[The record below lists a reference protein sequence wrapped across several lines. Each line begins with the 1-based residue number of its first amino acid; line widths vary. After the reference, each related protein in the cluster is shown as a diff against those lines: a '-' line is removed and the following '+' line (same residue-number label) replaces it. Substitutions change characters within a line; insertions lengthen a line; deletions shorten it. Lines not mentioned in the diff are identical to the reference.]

1 MDASHQALLFDVLQK
16 NDAIFQLN
24 ANEGGRTKL
33 VENCFPT
40 GDNKPIQQR
49 QYPIPSI
56 AREHINTQLNDMLKD
71 GVIRQST
78 SPWRSPVFLS

>member
-1 MDASHQALLFDVLQK
+1 MTLTKRYCLMFFKRTMQF
-16 NDAIFQLN
+16 FN

-71 GVIRQST
+71 GVIRQGT
-78 SPWRSPVFLS
+78 S